1 MNITFE
7 ILQDRLLKVLGEAE
21 VKVGSKQGKLLE
33 CVYVQALRDS
43 GIKIPSVVDMWLM
56 SGRSVAGYKPS
67 TKTKYDI
74 GKRVQLGY
82 DHGEDVEEFEEKR
95 VDFWGDLV

>member
-1 MNITFE
+1 MTFE
-7 ILQDRLLKVLGEAE
+7 TLQERLLKVLGEAE

-33 CVYVQALRDS
+33 AVYVQALRDN
-43 GIKIPSVVDMWLM
+43 GVKIPAAVDMMLL

-67 TKTKYDI
+67 NI

-82 DHGEDVEEFEEKR
+82 DHGDDVEELEETN
-95 VDFWGDLV
+95 

>member
-1 MNITFE
+1 MTITFE

-43 GIKIPSVVDMWLM
+43 GIQIPAAVDMMLL

-67 TKTKYDI
+67 TKTNYDI

-82 DHGEDVEEFEEKR
+82 DRGEDVEELEETN
-95 VDFWGDLV
+95 

>member
-1 MNITFE
+1 MM
-7 ILQDRLLKVLGEAE
+7 LL
-21 VKVGSKQGKLLE
+21 
-33 CVYVQALRDS
+33 
-43 GIKIPSVVDMWLM
+43 

-82 DHGEDVEEFEEKR
+82 DHGEDVEELEETN
-95 VDFWGDLV
+95 

>member
-1 MNITFE
+1 MTMTFE
-7 ILQDRLLKVLGEAE
+7 TLQERLLKVLGEAE

-33 CVYVQALRDS
+33 AVYVQALRDN
-43 GIKIPSVVDMWLM
+43 GVKIPAAVDMMLL

-67 TKTKYDI
+67 NI

-82 DHGEDVEEFEEKR
+82 DHGDDVEELEETN
-95 VDFWGDLV
+95 

>member
-1 MNITFE
+1 MTITFE
-7 ILQDRLLKVLGEAE
+7 TLQERLLKVLGEAE

-33 CVYVQALRDS
+33 AVYVQALRDVN
-43 GIKIPSVVDMWLM
+43 IQIPAAVDMMLL

-67 TKTKYDI
+67 NI

-82 DHGEDVEEFEEKR
+82 DHGEDVEELEETN
-95 VDFWGDLV
+95 

>member
-1 MNITFE
+1 MTMTFE
-7 ILQDRLLKVLGEAE
+7 TLQERLLKVLGEAE

-33 CVYVQALRDS
+33 AVYVQALRDN
-43 GIKIPSVVDMWLM
+43 GVKIPAAVDMMLL

-67 TKTKYDI
+67 NI

-82 DHGEDVEEFEEKR
+82 DHGEDVEELEQTN
-95 VDFWGDLV
+95 

>member
-1 MNITFE
+1 MTITFE
-7 ILQDRLLKVLGEAE
+7 ILQYRLLKVLGEAE

-67 TKTKYDI
+67 TKTNYDI

-95 VDFWGDLV
+95 VDIFEKS

>member
-1 MNITFE
+1 MTITFE

-67 TKTKYDI
+67 TKTNCDI

-82 DHGEDVEEFEEKR
+82 DHGEDVEELEEK
-95 VDFWGDLV
+95 

>member
-1 MNITFE
+1 MTMTFE
-7 ILQDRLLKVLGEAE
+7 TLQERLLKVLGEAE

-33 CVYVQALRDS
+33 AVYVQAIRDVN
-43 GIKIPSVVDMWLM
+43 IQIPAAVDMMLL

-67 TKTKYDI
+67 NI

-82 DHGEDVEEFEEKR
+82 DHCEDVEELEETN
-95 VDFWGDLV
+95 

>member
-1 MNITFE
+1 MTITFE

-82 DHGEDVEEFEEKR
+82 DHGEDVEELEETN
-95 VDFWGDLV
+95 

>member
-1 MNITFE
+1 MTITFE

-82 DHGEDVEEFEEKR
+82 DHGEELEEFEEKR
-95 VDFWGDLV
+95 

>member
-1 MNITFE
+1 MTITFE

-67 TKTKYDI
+67 NI

-82 DHGEDVEEFEEKR
+82 DHGEDVEELEEK
-95 VDFWGDLV
+95 

>member
-1 MNITFE
+1 MTMTFE
-7 ILQDRLLKVLGEAE
+7 TLQERLLKVLGEAE

-33 CVYVQALRDS
+33 AVYVQALRDVN
-43 GIKIPSVVDMWLM
+43 IQIPAAVDMMLL

-67 TKTKYDI
+67 NI

-82 DHGEDVEEFEEKR
+82 DHGEDVEELEETN
-95 VDFWGDLV
+95 

>member
-1 MNITFE
+1 MTITFE
-7 ILQDRLLKVLGEAE
+7 ILQERLLKVLGEAE

-82 DHGEDVEEFEEKR
+82 DHGEDVEELEEK
-95 VDFWGDLV
+95 

>member
-1 MNITFE
+1 MTMTFE
-7 ILQDRLLKVLGEAE
+7 TLQERLLKVLGEAE

-33 CVYVQALRDS
+33 AVYVQALRDVN
-43 GIKIPSVVDMWLM
+43 IQIPAAVDMMLM

-67 TKTKYDI
+67 NI

-82 DHGEDVEEFEEKR
+82 DHGEDVEELEETN
-95 VDFWGDLV
+95 

>member
-1 MNITFE
+1 MTITFE
-7 ILQDRLLKVLGEAE
+7 TLQERLLKVLGEAE

-33 CVYVQALRDS
+33 AVYVQALRDN
-43 GIKIPSVVDMWLM
+43 GVKIPAAVDMMLL

-67 TKTKYDI
+67 NI

-82 DHGEDVEEFEEKR
+82 DHGEDVEELEETN
-95 VDFWGDLV
+95 

>member
-1 MNITFE
+1 MTFE
-7 ILQDRLLKVLGEAE
+7 TLQERLLKVLGEAE

-33 CVYVQALRDS
+33 AVYVQALRDVN
-43 GIKIPSVVDMWLM
+43 IQIPAAVDMMLM

-67 TKTKYDI
+67 NI

-82 DHGEDVEEFEEKR
+82 DHGEDVEELEETN
-95 VDFWGDLV
+95 